1 MEPLARL
8 KHLTQE
14 VWPTQYPGIPFI
26 WNSELDPYVEDP
38 SRLARLRWII
48 CSDNPGVEEAKS
60 GRFLAPTGRSG
71 KEARKAIAQ
80 AGLNWDQQVIVLN
93 KSIIHTPKTVDLK
106 ALPAE
111 AVRATEV
118 ALAQV
123 ILELLAQTEAKL
135 WIVGFGGCDASVPGW
150 PHKLA
155 GKERYPASC
164 ITPYFYAALR
174 DGVAL
179 RAATSCGTKIAAS
192 SEVAARFKERIVIS
206 KHFSHGQFAIEMKQF
221 PADWSLDERLA
232 ALPHAKRLFA

>member
-8 KHLTQE
+8 KHLTKE
-14 VWPTQYPGIPFI
+14 VWPTQYPGLPFI
-26 WNSELDPYVEDP
+26 WNSELDPYVENP
-38 SRLARLRWII
+38 ALLSRLRWII

-80 AGLNWDQQVIVLN
+80 AGLNWDEQVIVLN

-106 ALPAE
+106 GLPAE
-111 AVRATEV
+111 AVRATEE

-174 DGVAL
+174 DG
-179 RAATSCGTKIAAS
+179 G
-192 SEVAARFKERIVIS
+192 ARFKERIFIS

>member
-14 VWPTQYPGIPFI
+14 VWPAQYPGLPFI

-38 SRLARLRWII
+38 ARLARLRWII

-80 AGLNWDQQVIVLN
+80 AGLHWDEQVIVLN

-111 AVRATEV
+111 AVRATEQS
-118 ALAQV
+118 LAQV
-123 ILELLAQTEAKL
+123 ILDLLTQTDAKL
-135 WIVGFGGCDASVPGW
+135 WIVGFGGCDAKEPGW
-150 PHKLA
+150 PRKLP

-164 ITPYFYAALR
+164 ITPHFYAALR
-174 DGVAL
+174 DG
-179 RAATSCGTKIAAS
+179 G
-192 SEVAARFKERIVIS
+192 ARFKERIFIS

-221 PADWSLDERLA
+221 PADWSLDDRLA
-232 ALPHAKRLFA
+232 ALPHAKNLFA